1 MISLCR
7 LSKMNQQIIC
17 PIFHAQG
24 RNTGNIIYHYLSK
37 QFQLSDATV
46 VVGDVSDE
54 ASILNAA
61 FLNKKVYYRLLSLM
75 KFDEDSN

>member
-7 LSKMNQQIIC
+7 LPKMNQQIIS
-17 PIFHAQG
+17 PNFHSQG
-24 RNTGNIIYHYLSK
+24 KYTGNIKYHDVYFLK
-37 QFQLSDATV
+37 QSQLSDATV

-61 FLNKKVYYRLLSLM
+61 FLNKKVS
-75 KFDEDSN
+75 